1 MLASFINQRGALTS
15 YLPKRLADERQD
27 AKSSSLWCK
36 HSGEVMGLT
45 GLSVNQFGVNVEFIG
60 SLITR
65 SAKWSYVMT
74 VITGTNLLD
83 MSANKVASAFDS
95 TVSSSTMIC
104 SLASLAFPKLQ
115 PSVIALRLLA

>member
-1 MLASFINQRGALTS
+1 MLTSFINQRGTMTS
-15 YLPKRLADERQD
+15 IPPERLADERQD

-36 HSGEVMGLT
+36 HSGEVVGLA
-45 GLSVNQFGVNVEFIG
+45 GFCVNQFGVNVELVG
-60 SLITR
+60 SLIAR

-95 TVSSSTMIC
+95 TVSSSTMIR
-104 SLASLAFPKLQ
+104 SLTSLAFPKLQ